1 MLSTEDRLAIESLL
15 YRAFWLVDNG
25 RAAEVAELFA
35 NEAAWTFGPGTPK
48 PGTVS
53 GEAIGQF
60 LVARQAQTHVTTRHV
75 LSNVLIEPERGDAAT
90 ARSLLTLFRADGG
103 EPVAHV
109 ASVADIVDRLERRD
123 GEWKIV
129 DRLITPVFHA

>member
-1 MLSTEDRLAIESLL
+1 MLSTEDRLAIQSLL

-35 NEAAWTFGPGTPK
+35 HDAAWTFGPGTPK

-53 GEAIGQF
+53 GDEIGQF
-60 LVARQAQTHVTTRHV
+60 LIARQAQTQVTTRHV
-75 LSNVLIEPERGDAAT
+75 LSNVLIEPIDGGAAS
-90 ARSLLTLFRADGG
+90 ARSLLTLFRTDGG
-103 EPVAHV
+103 EPVAQV

-129 DRLITPVFHA
+129 NRLVAPVFHA

>member
-1 MLSTEDRLAIESLL
+1 MLGTEDRLSIESLL

-35 NEAAWTFGPGTPK
+35 PDAAWTFGPGTPK

-53 GEAIGQF
+53 GDDISQF
-60 LVARQAQTHVTTRHV
+60 LIARQAQTQITTRHV
-75 LSNVLIEPERGDAAT
+75 LSNVLIEPLADGAAS

-103 EPVAHV
+103 EPVARV

-123 GEWKIV
+123 GKWKIV

>member
-25 RAAEVAELFA
+25 RAAEVAALFA
-35 NEAAWTFGPGTPK
+35 HDAAWTFGPGTPR

-53 GEAIGQF
+53 GDEIGQF
-60 LVARQAQTHVTTRHV
+60 LIARQAQTQVTTRHV
-75 LSNVLIEPERGDAAT
+75 LSNVLIESVGGDAAS

-103 EPVAHV
+103 EPVAQV
-109 ASVADIVDRLERRD
+109 ASVADIVDRMERRD

-129 DRLITPVFHA
+129 NRLITPVFHA